1 MNRTITHWILAFFF
15 AAFGASFPVRLS
27 ADNWS
32 QFRGPQGNGIANNQ
46 ALPTEWS
53 ETKNVRWFA
62 KLPGL
67 GWSSP
72 VVVNGRIYLT
82 TAISENEDPKLLS
95 GSQQLWLI
103 CLDSHDGHEI
113 FSRQVLKQDENAPK
127 VHGKNSHA
135 SPTPVIEGDRIFMH
149 FGHQGTA
156 AMDLEGNLVWTN
168 RENPYPPTHG
178 NGSSPV
184 IVGDLLIVTCDG
196 GNEPCTLAL
205 EKTTGKQ
212 VWKTPR
218 EVQVER
224 KFSFCSPSLF
234 SIDGKDQLI
243 SAGSNI
249 VQSLDPKNGSVIWS
263 VKYDGYSVVPK
274 PIMNQG
280 LVFICTGF
288 GPTTLLAIDPSGSGD
303 VTESHVRWQY
313 KNTSVP
319 KTPSLIA
326 YRDQIIMSS
335 DQGVGVAVDCKT
347 GEEIWRKRLGGNYS
361 ASPLLN
367 GDLIY
372 LQSEQGDATVMQLGE
387 EPQEIAKNSLPGR
400 IFASFAIIDNDLLI
414 RAEEGLYRIG
424 TQ

>member
-1 MNRTITHWILAFFF
+1 MNRTIIHWIISTFF
-15 AAFGASFPVRLS
+15 AFSGASFPDRLS
-27 ADNWS
+27 ADDWS
-32 QFRGPQGNGIANNQ
+32 QFRGPKGNGVVNNQ

-53 ETKNVRWFA
+53 ESKNVRWFA
-62 KLPGL
+62 KIPGL

-72 VVVNGRIYLT
+72 VVVNARIYLT
-82 TAISENEDPKLLS
+82 AAIAENEDPKLLS
-95 GSQQLWLI
+95 GSQQLRLI
-103 CLDSHDGHEI
+103 CLDSRDGHEI
-113 FSRQVLKQDENAPK
+113 FSRQVLEQGENAPK
-127 VHGKNSHA
+127 VHNKNSHA

-156 AMDLEGNLVWTN
+156 AMDLEGNLLWTN
-168 RENPYPPTHG
+168 RENQYPPTHG

-218 EVQVER
+218 DVEADK

-234 SIDGKDQLI
+234 HIDGKDQLI
-243 SAGSNI
+243 SAGTNI
-249 VQSLDPKNGSVIWS
+249 VQSLDPLNGNVIWS

-288 GPTTLLAIDPSGSGD
+288 GPTTLLAIDPSGRGD

-313 KNTSVP
+313 TNTSVP

-335 DQGVGVAVDCKT
+335 DQGVGVAVDYKS
-347 GEEIWRKRLGGNYS
+347 GKEIWRKRLGGNYS

-367 GDLIY
+367 GDMLY
-372 LQSEQGDATVMQLGE
+372 LQSEQGDATVMQLGG

-400 IFASFAIIDNDLLI
+400 IFASFAIIENDLLI

-424 TQ
+424 NP